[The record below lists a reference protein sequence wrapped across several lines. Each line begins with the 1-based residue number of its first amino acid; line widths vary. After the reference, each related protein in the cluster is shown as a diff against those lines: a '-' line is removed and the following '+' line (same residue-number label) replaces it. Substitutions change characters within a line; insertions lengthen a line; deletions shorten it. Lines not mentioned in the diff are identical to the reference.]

1 MASLATK
8 TMKICFSF
16 VFLRFI
22 PMLLAINTKNPIFL
36 CCTISMNV
44 MCAEHLELEN
54 ASKSIKI
61 RWRLNASPG
70 E

>member
-1 MASLATK
+1 
-8 TMKICFSF
+8 
-16 VFLRFI
+16 
-22 PMLLAINTKNPIFL
+22 
-36 CCTISMNV
+36 MNV